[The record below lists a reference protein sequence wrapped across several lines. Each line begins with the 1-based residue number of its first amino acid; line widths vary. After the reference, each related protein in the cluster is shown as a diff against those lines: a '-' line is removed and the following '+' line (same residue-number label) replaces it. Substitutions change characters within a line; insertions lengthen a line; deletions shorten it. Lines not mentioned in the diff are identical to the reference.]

1 MDSIEIRLY
10 KAVLNAQKALSVLQN
25 LPSDTKIPAL
35 IVGAEVNLQKAEIE
49 LSRLVAKQLLGEQ

>member
-35 IVGAEVNLQKAEIE
+35 IVGAEANLQKAEIE